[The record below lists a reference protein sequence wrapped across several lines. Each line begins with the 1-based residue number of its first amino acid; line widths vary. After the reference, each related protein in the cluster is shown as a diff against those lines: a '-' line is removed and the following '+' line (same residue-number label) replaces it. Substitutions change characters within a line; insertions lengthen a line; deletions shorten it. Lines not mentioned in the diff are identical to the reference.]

1 MDVARLFKAKLV
13 DENSFMHALGGLVVG
28 SLRSNYARLE
38 EASDSGTVGQDLALE
53 VARAGWTYDTAH
65 FVYAKKSKSKVQIQ
79 GASGGPHSNL
89 EDKIRQQIQE
99 KALNATILGA
109 HAYSVVEKVILLK
122 QCKIFETAPD
132 HALREVAALVKM
144 IKVPPGVLLYK
155 EGEPGFDSFVV
166 CSGQVKLTRNGNL
179 IGLREKGSING
190 ATCLIAAGDPRSATV
205 TTTKETLLMNIAY
218 EDFDYVMD
226 HEPELRKG
234 T

>member
-1 MDVARLFKAKLV
+1 VDVARLFKAKLV

-53 VARAGWTYDTAH
+53 VARAGWTYDTAD

-122 QCKIFETAPD
+122 QC
-132 HALREVAALVKM
+132 KM